1 MAGPPPPQ
9 ATPPPGLPASR
20 CRWKTELVTA
30 DFQTTCLAL
39 DLVTEMAPAPASSP
53 SLHRPGGSQRPVA
66 ICETGTATCWRPSSM
81 GNACRVGPTPHVA
94 DYAEA
99 RPINAGDGLWAPCCT
114 LRTKGVFGTAPLPI
128 FQLCSILYL
137 PNTPNSSSSTPKKL
151 WSWGKTPP
159 IWWSNKT
166 GTPQI
171 SQTKVLMEF
180 GGNYPPMPLVTQKRF
195 DLFCFVLL
203 SRDSHER
210 TSPLFSHRASCL
222 SSPSRAWNPSRRP
235 WMTIWSSPATSK
247 PKKWRDLSTL

>member
-99 RPINAGDGLWAPCCT
+99 RPIIAGDGLNCAFRMILSLHFT
-114 LRTKGVFGTAPLPI
+114 TSL
-128 FQLCSILYL
+128 QL
-137 PNTPNSSSSTPKKL
+137 
-151 WSWGKTPP
+151 
-159 IWWSNKT
+159 
-166 GTPQI
+166 
-171 SQTKVLMEF
+171 V
-180 GGNYPPMPLVTQKRF
+180 
-195 DLFCFVLL
+195 
-203 SRDSHER
+203 
-210 TSPLFSHRASCL
+210 
-222 SSPSRAWNPSRRP
+222 
-235 WMTIWSSPATSK
+235 WSSPIPDASHTYILEKCYTS
-247 PKKWRDLSTL
+247 WDSY